1 MNHYDEFFK
10 QQYEEIIKKLDNITA
25 NLIYYK
31 EFPDPIID
39 NSQFMA
45 LLGISFKTAEL
56 WRKQG
61 IVNYAQVKS
70 KIYYRIS
77 DIKSLLDENYHKSTK
92 SK

>member
-39 NSQFMA
+39 NAQFMA
-45 LLGISFKTAEL
+45 LLGISSKTAEL

>member
-25 NLIYYK
+25 NLVYYK

-39 NSQFMA
+39 NAQFMA
-45 LLGISFKTAEL
+45 LLGISSKTAEL

-61 IVNYAQVKS
+61 IVNYAQGKS

>member
-45 LLGISFKTAEL
+45 LMGISSKTAEL

-61 IVNYAQVKS
+61 IVNYTQVKS

-77 DIKSLLDENYHKSTK
+77 DIKTLLEDNYHKSTK

>member
-45 LLGISFKTAEL
+45 LLGISSKTAEL